1 MNCENSI
8 HALLYPCGTS
18 WTGMFLVLRDS
29 GNILID
35 TAFEPAVDAFL
46 VPKLNELGMTLEDI
60 DFVINTHVHGDHI
73 SGNAALRKR
82 TKAKFAAFELS
93 APKLRDPY
101 PSMNLIR
108 SRFAP
113 ELPFRP
119 VAPGIEP
126 LEPDMILKDREF
138 LGSLHIIHT
147 PGHDSDSISLFDP
160 QTGTLFSGDSLQGRG
175 THSAGVAFYQD
186 LNEYRYTLDTVE
198 KLAPSR
204 ILAAHPFQPTDGI
217 IENVSEFLQLCR
229 NTTEEYSRILKSAK
243 KHCRRMEEFVEE
255 LLCNAGIN
263 RNPTLPVLTWHT
275 VATHLENLKNED

>member
-1 MNCENSI
+1 MNGETGI
-8 HALLYPCGTS
+8 HALRYPCGTS

-35 TAFEPAVDAFL
+35 TAFEPAVDALL
-46 VPKLNELGMTLEDI
+46 VPELNKLGMTLDDI

-82 TKAKFAAFELS
+82 TRAAFAAFEHS

-101 PSMNLIR
+101 PSMNRIR

-126 LEPDMILKDREF
+126 LEPDIILKDGEF
-138 LGSLHIIHT
+138 LGSLQVIHT

-160 QTGTLFSGDSLQGRG
+160 LTGTLFPGDSLQGRG
-175 THSAGVAFYQD
+175 THSSGVAFYQD
-186 LNEYRYTLDTVE
+186 LNEYRSTLDIVE
-198 KLAPSR
+198 AVAPRR
-204 ILAAHPFQPTDGI
+204 ILAGHPFHPTDGT
-217 IENVSEFLQLCR
+217 IENVPEFLRLCR
-229 NTTEEYSRILKSAK
+229 DATAEYSRILRSAGK
-243 KHCRRMEEFVEE
+243 RCRRMEEFVAE
-255 LLCNAGIN
+255 LLRRAGVTGH
-263 RNPTLPVLTWHT
+263 PTVPVLAWHT
-275 VATHLENLKNED
+275 VATHLESLNHEN